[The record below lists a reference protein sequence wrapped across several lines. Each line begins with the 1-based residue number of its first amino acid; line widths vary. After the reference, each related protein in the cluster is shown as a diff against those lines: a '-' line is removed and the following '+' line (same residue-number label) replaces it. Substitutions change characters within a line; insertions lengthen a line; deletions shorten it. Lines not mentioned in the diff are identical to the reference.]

1 MTKEELQSFIKQ
13 FPDKVSFYNGVN
25 WFTKP
30 IKRRPWYKMKDV
42 TNIFEIMPDEAIEDD
57 HLVIKY
63 DNAYNCMLCQTPS
76 IEDYKQILNTCNKI
90 DVEGDCG
97 VLLSKE
103 GKYLYL
109 AEGKYWTSSFK
120 RDQVGKI
127 HPIHII
133 VSHGKIEY
141 STRHGVNALLNI
153 IPIEKTENQFDVID
167 QFK

>member
-1 MTKEELQSFIKQ
+1 
-13 FPDKVSFYNGVN
+13 
-25 WFTKP
+25 
-30 IKRRPWYKMKDV
+30 
-42 TNIFEIMPDEAIEDD
+42 
-57 HLVIKY
+57 
-63 DNAYNCMLCQTPS
+63 MLCQTPS

-141 STRHGVNALLNI
+141 STRLGVNALLNI
-153 IPIEKTENQFDVID
+153 IPIEKQKISLT
-167 QFK
+167 